1 MQRVKKQKENL
12 DYAAC
17 AQAIFQNVGGREN
30 LRRVTHC
37 ATRLR
42 LVTVDDT
49 RADKKAL
56 EQIEGVKGVFVSGGQ
71 LQVIIGQGTVNK
83 VFDEFLKVSGMDDS
97 GQEEVK
103 RAGREKQPPSV
114 SRVLQAIGEVFVPLL
129 PAIVSAGLIS
139 GIVELLGTPG
149 ICGERLVCDSE
160 SVCKHGVSVPSGAD
174 CNLGGRY
181 FWR

>member
-139 GIVELLGTPG
+139 GIVELLGTLSPG
-149 ICGERLVCDSE
+149 FAASDWYAIL
-160 SVCKHGVSVPSGAD
+160 
-174 CNLGGRY
+174 NL
-181 FWR
+181 FANTAFQFLPVLIAI

>member
-103 RAGREKQPPSV
+103 RAGR
-114 SRVLQAIGEVFVPLL
+114 
-129 PAIVSAGLIS
+129 
-139 GIVELLGTPG
+139 
-149 ICGERLVCDSE
+149 
-160 SVCKHGVSVPSGAD
+160 
-174 CNLGGRY
+174 
-181 FWR
+181 